1 MLANTC
7 VKIFE
12 VFEMSYIVSAQWTNW
27 GYLTLYNIVIMGII
41 IFFDV
46 PCNPEDEGTVV
57 LRNISVYKA
66 AHSNITLLLE
76 HQTTYKMAY
85 FYMTS

>member
-1 MLANTC
+1 
-7 VKIFE
+7 
-12 VFEMSYIVSAQWTNW
+12 
-27 GYLTLYNIVIMGII
+27 MGII